1 MYYLLRIIWCIKIHI
16 LQQNKLIINDLGKY
30 HLYSNINNI
39 QWIWRMYNIISK
51 IQGRQQY
58 GSQLIPI
65 LINITDLKYYCIYLE
80 RHLQRKV
87 HLRVC
92 FLQMHCFVL
101 QGVYVLHWHSIT
113 LIKTSG
119 AILVPSGVTL
129 GRRMSNP
136 SGEYHPNSVVINWG
150 GSGFRQTFIVAAA
163 RWALSIFC
171 LNNTSVGGRD
181 LSFGGSKTFRAIFFS
196 HVLTHA
202 SS

>member
-1 MYYLLRIIWCIKIHI
+1 MKDVQYHFKDSRQTTIWFSINSYSYQHYRFKVLLHI
-16 LQQNKLIINDLGKY
+16 
-30 HLYSNINNI
+30 SV
-39 QWIWRMYNIISK
+39 
-51 IQGRQQY
+51 
-58 GSQLIPI
+58 
-65 LINITDLKYYCIYLE
+65 E

-101 QGVYVLHWHSIT
+101 QGVSVLHWHSIT

-163 RWALSIFC
+163 RWALRTFC

-196 HVLTHA
+196 HVLTHT